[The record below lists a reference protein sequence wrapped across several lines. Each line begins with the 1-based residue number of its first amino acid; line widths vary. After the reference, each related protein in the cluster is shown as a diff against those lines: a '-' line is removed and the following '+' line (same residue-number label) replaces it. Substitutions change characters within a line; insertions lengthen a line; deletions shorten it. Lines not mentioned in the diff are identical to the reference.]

1 MVDQNTLMWALKKS
15 VGDVIEYRDG
25 EGKRFRVRLAAVTK
39 GSMLQGALYVDEKH
53 FEKKYP
59 KQGGYRGFLVDAPPE
74 KAEAVSAHLADKLAN
89 YGMEFRSATDRL
101 ADLQKVENTYIAIFQ
116 ALGGLGLL
124 LGTAGLAVVVARNLL
139 ERSSEFGLL
148 EALGY
153 SLHALRKLASAEHR
167 GLALWGLGVGA
178 LSATLGIAPMLFGE
192 AGQKPGV
199 GFIWLLAS
207 LVALCLFWT
216 WLAVIL
222 SLRTSQL
229 HSLRDE

>member
-1 MVDQNTLMWALKKS
+1 M
-15 VGDVIEYRDG
+15 
-25 EGKRFRVRLAAVTK
+25 
-39 GSMLQGALYVDEKH
+39 
-53 FEKKYP
+53 
-59 KQGGYRGFLVDAPPE
+59 
-74 KAEAVSAHLADKLAN
+74 
-89 YGMEFRSATDRL
+89 
-101 ADLQKVENTYIAIFQ
+101 
-116 ALGGLGLL
+116 

-153 SLHALRKLASAEHR
+153 PLPALRKLASAEHR
-167 GLALWGLGVGA
+167 SLALWGLGIGA
-178 LSATLGIAPMLFGE
+178 VSATIGIAPMLFGE
-192 AGQKPGV
+192 TGQKPGI